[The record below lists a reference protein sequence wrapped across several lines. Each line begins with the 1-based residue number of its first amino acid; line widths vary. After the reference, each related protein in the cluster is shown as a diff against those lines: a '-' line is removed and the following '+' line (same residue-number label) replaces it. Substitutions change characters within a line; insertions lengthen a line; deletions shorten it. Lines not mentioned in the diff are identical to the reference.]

1 MTCLTLPSQWQVD
14 PVVPLAR
21 TRIFRPLGFHYATG
35 GIMVSKS
42 QKQSIVA
49 YHIPYFWWRF
59 SITWGYMLCSNTIE
73 FPKHESRLS
82 NFRRPPTSRHPQR
95 TRFVREG
102 ETKCCGRSRCQS
114 TWGAE
119 RLRKAVRK
127 TVITVFFYG
136 KHLHRNMA
144 FPLFLNM
151 WSLTWQIDLDI
162 FGQCSEALFRVA

>member
-1 MTCLTLPSQWQVD
+1 MTCLTLHNGRSILLSQWLI
-14 PVVPLAR
+14 PG
-21 TRIFRPLGFHYATG
+21 IFRPLGFHYATG

-42 QKQSIVA
+42 RSNQLL
-49 YHIPYFWWRF
+49 HTFWWRF
-59 SITWGYMLCSNTIE
+59 SITWGYMLCSNTTE

-127 TVITVFFYG
+127 NGTVFFNG

-162 FGQCSEALFRVA
+162 FGPCSEALFRVCLTII

>member
-14 PVVPLAR
+14 PVEPMAR

-42 QKQSIVA
+42 QKKSIVA
-49 YHIPYFWWRF
+49 YLLMKILY
-59 SITWGYMLCSNTIE
+59 ITWGYMLCSNTIE

-102 ETKCCGRSRCQS
+102 ETKCCGRSRCQP

-127 TVITVFFYG
+127 NGNYCFFLRKTLASKHGLSTIFKYVVFD
-136 KHLHRNMA
+136 
-144 FPLFLNM
+144 
-151 WSLTWQIDLDI
+151 LTD
-162 FGQCSEALFRVA
+162 